1 MCNPKGRS
9 ISLSFL
15 WNPEG
20 KYSRNNHC
28 EDKTLNPNH
37 FFWMA
42 VYPQMTRG
50 MVAEALRH
58 TWGCRYNYLRLG
70 YSSMGFPGDSDSKES
85 ACNVGNLDLIPGL
98 ERSPGEGP
106 GNPFQYSCLENP
118 HGQRSLAGYSPW
130 GCKESDMTERLST
143 AQRSTEEKH
152 RGVHLGGF
160 YGPNWNGLHHFSLL
174 FT

>member
-85 ACNVGNLDLIPGL
+85 ACNVGNLDLIPGWG
-98 ERSPGEGP
+98 RSPGEENGIRIR
-106 GNPFQYSCLENP
+106 YKDIVLESCGQQWALTRPLLSKGTPLECSRVSNAT
-118 HGQRSLAGYSPW
+118 RLLA
-130 GCKESDMTERLST
+130 DT
-143 AQRSTEEKH
+143 A
-152 RGVHLGGF
+152 LG
-160 YGPNWNGLHHFSLL
+160 
-174 FT
+174 